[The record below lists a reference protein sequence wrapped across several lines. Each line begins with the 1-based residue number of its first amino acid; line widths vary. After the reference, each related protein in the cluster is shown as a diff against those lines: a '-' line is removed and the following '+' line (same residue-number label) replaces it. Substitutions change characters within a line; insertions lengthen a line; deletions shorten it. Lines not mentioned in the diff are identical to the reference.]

1 VFLRFLLSLLLV
13 AAALRSQA
21 AELKPESVNAW
32 EQFVK
37 SKEMEFDCEP
47 LVGWSSSPQLSD
59 DSRDRL
65 KRGEIL
71 IRPAGP
77 KGSRQAPS
85 ALIHDWI
92 GLIFIP
98 NTSLAEVLAQARSYE
113 QYPAIYRP
121 SVVSGKLISRDGN
134 VDRYALMINQDVL
147 AIKAG
152 LEGDY
157 RTEYHQIGPHDWYS
171 FTRSTRL
178 QEITGFGRSDQKL
191 LPTDKGNGF
200 VWRIYSSV
208 KYEEADG
215 GVYIQ
220 FEAAALSR
228 TVPRSLGWLVN
239 PLVERLSRS
248 ALSTTLHKMRD
259 GVGSRTDLEAST
271 SGSGT
276 HN

>member
-1 VFLRFLLSLLLV
+1 VFLRFLLSVLLV
-13 AAALRSQA
+13 GAALRSQA
-21 AELKPESVNAW
+21 AELKPQSVDAW
-32 EQFVK
+32 EEFVK
-37 SKEMEFDCEP
+37 SKEMEFDCDP
-47 LVGWSSSPQLSD
+47 LVGWSYPPQLSD

-77 KGSRQAPS
+77 KGSRQVPS

-92 GLIFIP
+92 GLMFVP
-98 NTSLAEVLAQARSYE
+98 NTSLTQVLSQTRSYE

-121 SVVSGKLISRDGN
+121 SVVSGKLSSRDDN
-134 VDRYALMINQDVL
+134 VDRYALTMHHDVL
-147 AIKAG
+147 TIKAG

-157 RTEYHQIGPHDWYS
+157 LTEYHQVGPHDWYS
-171 FTRSTRL
+171 LTRSTRL
-178 QEITGFGRSDQKL
+178 QEITGFGSTDQQT
-191 LPTDKGNGF
+191 LPPDRGNGF
-200 VWRIYSSV
+200 LWRVYSSV

-228 TVPRSLGWLVN
+228 TVPRSLSWLVN

-248 ALSTTLHKMRD
+248 ALATTLRKTRD
-259 GVGSRTDLEAST
+259 GVGSGVDLEART
-271 SGSGT
+271 ENT
-276 HN
+276 N